1 MKKRMKFAQHGGQAR
16 VLAFVTWKVV
26 APIMLL
32 ILRLGGIFW
41 LPIAYM
47 AKMSVRGYAFGLNDP
62 LYSDTDA
69 NTREAIRKNVIQE
82 CFFVDTPLQDI
93 LRRNGVVEDFLGG
106 NGMMEPFTYAHV
118 QGAAVTPGQTV
129 VVTRPQI
136 DSAAKYFEKAYATY
150 TQIEDFDL
158 DVINRAGDTQII
170 DKRALLEANLVSQ
183 LNTMI
188 EMDGYRH
195 GQPSAAN
202 GGTAGVSDDRSKAS
216 NGFFEGFSNGVDP
229 SPDGNVFTT
238 TGGVT
243 RNGAVGQAYNSTPYF
258 CGNSDGSAGPL
269 TYNVLTNIVAQLL
282 TVSAKATCG
291 ITSPFGWAALV
302 NMLRAIA
309 RVDQQSVKEG
319 TDFGWPSVDFFGV
332 KIYADPLCPS
342 GKTWNYLPGGNVAAF
357 GAAAPNTDFIDGVGS
372 NTKLS
377 SYTSPTF
384 TSNGVAIANGA
395 LSPTGSRF
403 PSNTTIAAAE
413 ILVFFDPA
421 AVKLRPTAEKSW
433 FFATKTKEIPDNIS
447 AANMFMRLATNEYVY
462 NPRKGM
468 IVSGFTN

>member
-1 MKKRMKFAQHGGQAR
+1 MKTMSNKKSNAKQGRIIT
-16 VLAFVTWKVV
+16 FVTWRVV
-26 APIMLL
+26 MPLL
-32 ILRLGGIFW
+32 VIILRLGGIFW
-41 LPIAYM
+41 APIVYFSRLHARVN
-47 AKMSVRGYAFGLNDP
+47 ALGLNDP
-62 LYSDTDA
+62 TYNDVDA

-93 LRRNGVVEDFLGG
+93 LRKHGVVEEFLGG
-106 NGMMEPFTYAHV
+106 SGMMEPFTYAHV

-129 VVTRPQI
+129 TVTRPQI
-136 DSAAKYFEKAYATY
+136 DSAAKYYEKAYATY

-158 DVINRAGDTQII
+158 DVINRPGDTQII
-170 DKRALLEANLVSQ
+170 DKRALLEANLISQ
-183 LNTMI
+183 LNTML
-188 EMDGYRH
+188 EMDLYRH

-202 GGTAGVSDDRSKAS
+202 GGTSGVSDDRSKAS
-216 NGFFEGFSNGVDP
+216 NGFFEGFSNGIDP

-243 RNGAVGQAYNSTPYF
+243 RNGAIGQAYNSTPFY
-258 CGNSDGSAGPL
+258 CGNTSGTAGPI

-282 TVSAKATCG
+282 TLSAKAKVG

-302 NMLRAIA
+302 NMLRSIA
-309 RVDQQSVKEG
+309 RVDQIEIKEG

-342 GKTWNYLPGGNVAAF
+342 AKTWNYLPGGNTAAY
-357 GAAAPNTDFIDGVGS
+357 GTAAPNTTFIDGVGN

-384 TSNGVAIANGA
+384 TSSGVAVANGTT
-395 LSPTGSRF
+395 SPTGSNF
-403 PSNTTIAAAE
+403 PSNTTIAASE
-413 ILVFFDPA
+413 IMVFFDPE
-421 AVKLRPTAEKSW
+421 AVKYRPTEEKSW
-433 FFATKTKEIPDNIS
+433 FFATKLKEIPDNIS
-447 AANMFMRLATNEYVY
+447 AANMFMRLATNGYVF
-462 NPRKGM
+462 NPRHGL